1 MDPIYSVSSFPTTP
15 YPGVKYFNVNT
26 LTLGIYNE
34 GDWEYFNPYTLALPA
49 DSFSQLPSG
58 DAAVDV
64 SYPGSGV
71 YGTSVIDP
79 SFYLSGIETG
89 YINNSTDPYTIFSGQ
104 DNLIIRAD
112 NSLFLSKKGIKITV
126 EPGDTL
132 FYGSFV
138 DINNNSL
145 PDMVDSDAEYRLPIT
160 SYYNESDLSSNPAI
174 YLKVGDSISVLLEGA
189 DPFNIYDSFG
199 NLVFTETGLAETY
212 TFNSVGQYI
221 YGTGGIINISY
232 AFNSSGIDPSSF
244 LDNINSGSVNNSA
257 TEYTTVLNKDAL
269 VIDANNTTTTYNSLT
284 NITVSAGATLFYG
297 DLKI

>member
-1 MDPIYSVSSFPTTP
+1 MDPIYSVSSFPITP

-79 SFYLSGIETG
+79 SFYLSGIETA
-89 YINNSTDPYTIFSGQ
+89 YINNSTGPYTIFSGQ

-126 EPGDTL
+126 ESGDTL

-145 PDMVDSDAEYRLPIT
+145 PDMVDSDAEYRSPFVF
-160 SYYNESDLSSNPAI
+160 YYTDSDFGDYPTLNI
-174 YLKVGDSISVLLEGA
+174 KVGDGFYVEPLGL
-189 DPFNIYDSFG
+189 DPFEIFDSFG
-199 NLVFTETGLAETY
+199 NLIYNNQLFTDVY
-212 TFNSVGQYI
+212 TFQSVGQYT
-221 YGTGGIINISY
+221 YTGGGVINVSY
-232 AFNSSGIDPSSF
+232 SFNSSGIDPSSF

-269 VIDANNTTTTYNSLT
+269 VIDSNNTTTTYNSLT
-284 NITVSAGATLFYG
+284 NITVPAGSTLFYG